1 MKRLFLLDGMA
12 LVYRAHFALIG
23 NPIVTAGGQNI
34 SAVFG
39 FANTLLHLL
48 EHRKPT
54 HLAVVFDTS
63 APTVRHKM
71 YPAYKATR
79 DAMPEE
85 LSAAI
90 PVVKRLVEAFNI
102 PVIECDGYEADDIIG
117 TLAAEAER
125 EGDIETF
132 MVTPDKDFAQLVDAR
147 TYILKPG
154 RKGNDDAL
162 LGVEE
167 ILQQW
172 QVEKPEQVI
181 DILGLWGDA
190 SDNIPGVPGIGEKTA
205 KKLISQ
211 YGNVEN
217 LLAHSGELKGRQ
229 KENVEAFADQAR
241 LSRKLAEIMVDAPVE
256 LDLVDLE
263 IGGRNDEALRKL
275 FIELEFNS
283 LGKRLFGND
292 FQAGRGF
299 VEKDGKRPRSGGE
312 GGSVVASL
320 KSVGDVPHE
329 YHNIAADDK
338 IGRAAFIGELEKQQV
353 FCFDT
358 ETSSLDV
365 RNTQLIG
372 IAFSWKT
379 HQGTYVALPIGQDA
393 AAKALAEFRE
403 VFENKTTEKVGH
415 NLKFDLAVLRWK
427 GLRVGG
433 RLFDTM
439 LAHTLVDPDRRHQMD
454 WISEAYLGYSPVSI
468 ESLIGVK
475 ADKSG
480 QLSMLD
486 IVEEKS
492 EEIAEY
498 AAEDADVTWQLAE
511 ILRDKLADS
520 GQERVFYEIEC
531 PLTPVLV
538 GMEAEGIR
546 VDTEVLKRIGAELE
560 TQISALEES
569 ISRAAGH
576 GFNLNSPKQLG
587 EVLFDELKLLEKPKK
602 TKTGQYKTDEKVL
615 STLAVDH
622 EIVRNILDYR
632 EATKLKNTY
641 ADTLPEAIFQPTGRV
656 HTTFLQMMTMTG
668 RLASNHP
675 NLQNIPIRTEQGRAI
690 RGAFVARDEGHL
702 LLSADYSQIEL
713 RVMASLSGDPAMTEA
728 FRAGLDIHS
737 ATAARVYGV
746 GLDDVDSEMRRTAKM
761 VNFGIIYGI
770 SAFGLSQRLGIPRG
784 EAAEIIEEYLK
795 QYAGVKAFME
805 NTVELAKKTGFVE
818 TLSGRRRY
826 LPRIADRN
834 AMVRNAAE
842 RTAINTPIQGTAA
855 DMIKLAMV
863 KVDKALED
871 RELATRM
878 VLQVHDE
885 LVFDLVCGEEAVV
898 IELVEDCMKT
908 ALPLDVPIVVE
919 TGVGKSWLEA
929 H

>member
-12 LVYRAHFALIG
+12 LVYRAHFALIRS
-23 NPIVTAGGQNI
+23 PIVTASGQNT
-34 SAVFG
+34 SAIFG
-39 FANTLLHLL
+39 FANTLLYLIQ
-48 EHRKPT
+48 HRKPT
-54 HLAVVFDTS
+54 HLAVVFDTA

-71 YPAYKATR
+71 YPEYKANR

-90 PVVKRLVEAFNI
+90 PVVKQLVEAFNI
-102 PVIECDGYEADDIIG
+102 PVIECDGYEADDVIG

-132 MVTPDKDFAQLVDAR
+132 MVTPDKDFAQLVDVR
-147 TYILKPG
+147 TYMLKPG

-162 LGVEE
+162 LGLDE
-167 ILQQW
+167 IRQQW
-172 QVEKPEQVI
+172 QVDKPEQVI

-205 KKLISQ
+205 KKLIAQ
-211 YGNVEN
+211 YGSIEN
-217 LLAHSGELKGRQ
+217 LLAHSGELKGKQ

-241 LSRKLAEIMVDAPVE
+241 LSRKLAEIIVDAPVE
-256 LDLVDLE
+256 LDLGSLE
-263 IGGRNDEALRKL
+263 LGERNDGQLQKL
-275 FIELEFNS
+275 FVELEFNS

-299 VEKDGKRPRSGGE
+299 VAGNGE
-312 GGSVVASL
+312 TPEPGAEAGPVMAGL
-320 KSVGDVPHE
+320 KTLDEVPHD
-329 YHNIAADDK
+329 YRNIAADDK
-338 IGRAAFIGELEKQQV
+338 KGRAAFIGELEKQPI

-365 RNTQLIG
+365 RDTQLIG
-372 IAFSWKT
+372 IAFSWQA
-379 HQGTYVALPIGQDA
+379 HQGVYVALPTDETA
-393 AAKALAEFRE
+393 AGKVLAEFRE

-427 GLRVGG
+427 GIQVQGK
-433 RLFDTM
+433 LFDTM
-439 LAHTLVDPDRRHQMD
+439 LAHTLVDPDRKHQMD
-454 WISEAYLGYSPVSI
+454 QVSEAYLGYSPVSI
-468 ESLIGVK
+468 ESLIGAK
-475 ADKSG
+475 ADKNG

-511 ILRDKLADS
+511 ILRGKLVDA
-520 GQERVFYEIEC
+520 GQEKVFYDIEC

-546 VDTEVLKRIGAELE
+546 VDTGVLKKIGSELE
-560 TQISALEES
+560 IQIAALEES
-569 ISRAAGH
+569 ISSAAGH

-615 STLAVDH
+615 STLAVEH

-641 ADTLPEAIFQPTGRV
+641 VDTLPEAIFQPTGRV
-656 HTTFLQMMTMTG
+656 HTTFLQMMTVTG

-737 ATAARVYGV
+737 ATAARVFGV
-746 GLDDVDSEMRRTAKM
+746 GLDEVDSEMRRTAKM

-770 SAFGLSQRLGIPRG
+770 SAFGLSQRLGIPRS

-805 NTVELAKKTGFVE
+805 KTVVLAKESGFVE

-834 AMVRNAAE
+834 AMVRSAAE

-863 KVDKALED
+863 KVDEALKAQQ
-871 RELATRM
+871 LATRM

-885 LVFDLVCGEEAVV
+885 LVFDLVCGEESAV